1 MVAVSILHA
10 SAVGCAITEPVLQVS
25 PRFSATGAPSLCRRI
40 LGMMCTSFC
49 GSPQRSSSLCFWRTC
64 SFQLEYCFL
73 WCSLFWLACWLTSLF
88 VTSTLGHFGLCAP
101 QVSISCHAA
110 AFRDFGVSFAD
121 HVELGLSPCLMDKYL
136 WEHIQIHLVRDDLCA
151 CAWWHASTQRA
162 SGLVRAGQRLC
173 RRWYTWY
180 DGQPGTNRKTCRGSS
195 GVWILEIWVSVTV
208 AVCALLLSLGLVRG
222 MFCKRHR
229 WFEKLS
235 VLSLGE
241 AGEWMF
247 RDFKKLLYGSFE
259 ASFLSMQAYLMSAM
273 FTPEF
278 VAFVNDVLCFP
289 FPVTFTMAMCALVL
303 VFMVLVRGMRC
314 KHHLSLG
321 EMVNPVLDDAGEW
334 VSRVFK
340 DQVYGVFQDVFP

>member
-1 MVAVSILHA
+1 MGHRNAA
-10 SAVGCAITEPVLQVS
+10 
-25 PRFSATGAPSLCRRI
+25 F
-40 LGMMCTSFC
+40 
-49 GSPQRSSSLCFWRTC
+49 FWRTC
-64 SFQLEYCFL
+64 SFQLENCFL

-101 QVSISCHAA
+101 QVSVSCHAA
-110 AFRDFGVSFAD
+110 AFRDFGVSFQD
-121 HVELGLSPCLMDKYL
+121 QDGLGLFPCLWTNICGSTSRSTWFGM
-136 WEHIQIHLVRDDLCA
+136 ICCA

-162 SGLVRAGQRLC
+162 SGLVQAGQRLC

-195 GVWILEIWVSVTV
+195 GVWILEKWVSVTV
-208 AVCALLLSLGLVRG
+208 AVCALLLESLGLVRG

-273 FTPEF
+273 FTTEF

-303 VFMVLVRGMRC
+303 VFMVLVRGMWC

-321 EMVNPVLDDAGEW
+321 KWSTPSLTMWASGCHAS
-334 VSRVFK
+334 SRIKFTVFFK
-340 DQVYGVFQDVFP
+340 MFSLSWLVDSGYRV